1 MAIFR
6 TSDSSGNDR
15 SAGDRAR
22 HRKKIRDALKGSIA
36 DIVSEE
42 SIIGADGDK
51 VIKVPVKGIKEYQFV
66 YGTNRSSVH
75 QGKEGMKR
83 GQVIQQKGKSAGSSD
98 GKAGKERG
106 EDVYEVEVTIE
117 EIIEVLFDDLSLP
130 DLEKRKLQKLP
141 TEKVFKRQGYRTRG
155 IRPRLSEERTVINRL
170 ARKKASQHGNPDFNS
185 EDNFPFSKD
194 DFAYRHITE
203 KEKKHSNAVVILMMD
218 VSGSMSTAKKYLARA
233 FFFFLHHFIKMK
245 YEHTE
250 LVFIAHHTDA
260 KEVNE
265 NEFFHKGESGGT
277 KISSAYKKALDIIK
291 ARYSPSLWNIYA
303 FHCSDGDNY
312 AEDNN
317 EAILRAQDL
326 CNIANLFGYVE
337 IKLKDENAF
346 SISNSSR
353 RYPMPEEEDGMLK
366 LLKENIKAGNFS
378 AQKLTKK
385 ADVYGCLRSIL
396 KKEMEE

>member
-22 HRKKIRDALKGSIA
+22 HRQKIKDALRGSIA

-51 VIKVPVKGIKEYQFV
+51 VIKVPIKGIKEYQFV
-66 YGTNRSSVH
+66 YGSNRSSAQ
-75 QGKEGMKR
+75 QGREGMKR
-83 GQVIQQKGKSAGSSD
+83 GQVIPQKGKSAGA

-106 EDVYEVEVTIE
+106 EDVYEVEVTID
-117 EIIEVLFDDLSLP
+117 EIIKVLFEDLSLS
-130 DLEKRKLQKLP
+130 DLERKKSQKLK

-155 IRPRLSEERTVINRL
+155 IRPRLSEERTVINRM
-170 ARKKASQHGNPDFNS
+170 ARKKAGQLDNPDFNPD
-185 EDNFPFSKD
+185 DNFPFSKD

-218 VSGSMSTAKKYLARA
+218 VSGSMDTMKKYLARA
-233 FFFFLHHFIKMK
+233 FFFFLHHFIKTK
-245 YEHTE
+245 YEHTD

-265 NEFFHKGESGGT
+265 EEFFHKGESGGT
-277 KISSAYKKALDIIK
+277 QISSAYEKALEIIK

-312 AEDNN
+312 PEDNN
-317 EAILRAQDL
+317 KAILEAQKI
-326 CNIANLFGYVE
+326 CNVANLFGYIE
-337 IKLKDENAF
+337 IKMQNEGTL

-353 RYPMPEEEDGMLK
+353 RYYPMPQEAEGMLK
-366 LLKENIKAGNFS
+366 LLRENVKSDNFS

-385 ADVYGCLRSIL
+385 VDVYSCLRAIL
-396 KKEMEE
+396 KKEMEG